1 MESNQV
7 KKLPTII
14 ITGASGFI
22 GRNLLDDLATDH
34 RIFAIARRSPQECK
48 APVHPNIAWIR
59 ADVGDW
65 DSISRAFREIATAGG
80 AEMLIHLAAYYD
92 FSGKND
98 PEYQRTN
105 VVGTRNVIKLAKDL
119 DLKLFVF
126 VSSVAACSFP
136 KKNESVDEN
145 SPPDGMDI
153 YSRSKRDGEKMVLED
168 LDELHACIVRF
179 GAVFSDWCEYPP
191 LYALL
196 NSWLTTSWK
205 SRLLA
210 GKGMSA
216 LPYIHIRDI
225 ISFFRKLLKN
235 YKSLVDGKIL
245 LACRSGSTPH
255 KILFEASTHFF
266 YGKAKRPL
274 MIPKI
279 VTGIGIYLT
288 NLFGK
293 PFERPWMWRYIDK
306 MLNVENKK
314 TCELLN
320 WSSSPRL
327 NIEKRIPFLVERFKS
342 EPFAWQSRNLAI
354 LKKTTLRP
362 SFCIYNALLE
372 KEDEI
377 VQQVLTRIYAS
388 GFLKFDGDSKKI
400 DESELIWQIK
410 LIYKLLITSIHT
422 DNKLLIQNY
431 FEVSGINRFKSG
443 YDSDK
448 INFILNTLS
457 QIATA
462 EFSRVDTL
470 KSFKKEI
477 YDFIT
482 LPLNFAIDEV
492 ELQYQHYL
500 SYQREEKEV
509 PESAMDINQQ
519 TARDLL
525 EETIW
530 KCLVHRK

>member
-1 MESNQV
+1 M
-7 KKLPTII
+7 
-14 ITGASGFI
+14 
-22 GRNLLDDLATDH
+22 
-34 RIFAIARRSPQECK
+34 
-48 APVHPNIAWIR
+48 
-59 ADVGDW
+59 
-65 DSISRAFREIATAGG
+65 
-80 AEMLIHLAAYYD
+80 
-92 FSGKND
+92 
-98 PEYQRTN
+98 
-105 VVGTRNVIKLAKDL
+105 
-119 DLKLFVF
+119 
-126 VSSVAACSFP
+126 
-136 KKNESVDEN
+136 
-145 SPPDGMDI
+145 
-153 YSRSKRDGEKMVLED
+153 
-168 LDELHACIVRF
+168 
-179 GAVFSDWCEYPP
+179 
-191 LYALL
+191 
-196 NSWLTTSWK
+196 
-205 SRLLA
+205 
-210 GKGMSA
+210 
-216 LPYIHIRDI
+216 
-225 ISFFRKLLKN
+225 
-235 YKSLVDGKIL
+235 
-245 LACRSGSTPH
+245 
-255 KILFEASTHFF
+255 
-266 YGKAKRPL
+266 
-274 MIPKI
+274 
-279 VTGIGIYLT
+279 
-288 NLFGK
+288 
-293 PFERPWMWRYIDK
+293 
-306 MLNVENKK
+306 
-314 TCELLN
+314 N
-320 WSSSPRL
+320 WSSSPL
-327 NIEKRIPFLVERFKS
+327 LKIEKRIPFLVERFKS

-377 VQQVLTRIYAS
+377 VQQALTRIYAS
-388 GFLKFDGDSKKI
+388 GFLKLDGDSKKI